1 MPILGCPGSNAVV
14 IALMTIAFVGK
25 GLAGRFERIRITP
38 AA

>member
-1 MPILGCPGSNAVV
+1 LPRLERRRDRADDDR
-14 IALMTIAFVGK
+14 FFGK